1 LKRSI
6 FHRLSSVLWVAIV
19 TAIVLLAVYVSTGRM
34 LSALS
39 GTYQSEILQ
48 GLNQRLPL
56 LIDAQQVSAQWQA
69 FSPVLVF
76 DELRLTLPGARR
88 HSLEVSQGR
97 IALDV
102 AASLRTRSMQ
112 ISLLSLD
119 GLGLAGSLDSD
130 GRLRISGFEGSEVAP
145 GAWQEELLLNVER
158 VALGDA
164 RLALTMPSGE
174 QREFG
179 LDLALSREGS
189 HRRLEGRLSSSR
201 GMELT
206 ALAEGVGNPFEPASF
221 NGQLYLNVAAADVAA
236 LAEFRAGALSELQVG
251 GRLDL
256 ELWTSWHKGEPVT
269 ALRVAVDDLLLQ
281 ARDRSWQLALDSM
294 GFDASVD
301 SHADGWSLSVAAL
314 EAARGEVLFKLPR
327 LQLDLRGETMDLRA
341 LDLPLAPLGGL
352 LAGSDVLSA
361 ALTDLVGVLQPRGLV
376 PALQLEVA
384 SISDPLA
391 RWQLLAAFDELAVEP
406 WHGAPGISGARGFVR
421 LAPGSGAVVLDSS
434 QFSMFFPT
442 VYERALEYDDFHGTI
457 NIDWDAESVALSS
470 GLLQA
475 RGEEGPVRVLFGLS
489 IPLLASEVGLEMDL
503 LVGLENTR
511 AVHRGKYIPYILS
524 QELRPW
530 LAASIGDG
538 MIEQGGFIWRGS
550 LTAQSTALHTVQL
563 FFNVRDTALSFHPDW
578 PALAG
583 IDGIVLIDDS
593 NVSVWADTAQL
604 LDSRV
609 SDLSVEVWSD
619 AASELWL
626 AVDGSVVGPAADG
639 LAVVNESPLADLAGD
654 VFAHWQLGGDL
665 ATDIALRLDL
675 GEGAA
680 PPEVRVSTRL
690 RDVDL
695 DIRPGGLAVR
705 AISGVL
711 DYDTRT
717 GFSSRD
723 LAGQLWGQAL
733 QVSVG
738 QAEAA
743 TPAGAAAGAGAAGEG
758 PAVSVAMQTT
768 VAMADLGQWLGVEQ
782 AGFAEGQTAVNL
794 ELRAAAG
801 AAPMLSIDSTLAG
814 VSLDLPAPW
823 DKAADTQRPLH
834 LELAL
839 GRDSMLLDIA
849 VADTLAAELELV
861 EGQLRA
867 GSVALGSQPLGL
879 QPGQV
884 RVSGRT
890 ALLDTRQW
898 QDFLE
903 AHVALAP
910 APAPAQQGEQGP
922 QLAFS
927 VEGLQVDR
935 LVFGGREFAGV
946 LLAAEGDGQRWR
958 ITASTDWLR
967 GELLYSP
974 GTRSRLDISHLDLAG
989 LDSPDE
995 APVAEPRII
1004 EVPDLAVTIGELR
1017 RGESVLGKLA
1027 FDLQSDGA
1035 DLSARNIS
1043 GDFLALQ
1050 LRAEDPGELVWHQG
1064 ADSRSVLNTRLF
1076 FQDLGETLEALGYEK
1091 AIFTREGSFDLA
1103 LEWPGGPQDFSLASG
1118 QGSLAVDIEEGH
1130 FPDVPVG
1137 AAGALR
1143 VISILN
1149 LAEIVRRLSLSQ
1161 MFESGIAFDKVDGE
1175 ASLADG
1181 SIAVASME
1189 VQGGASAFHFSGV
1202 SKVASRAVEG
1212 ELVVTL
1218 PVANNLPWVAAL
1230 TAGLPVAAGVFLLSK
1245 VFESQVN
1252 RLTSLVYAV
1261 GGSWD
1266 DPLVK
1271 FDRVFDD
1278 TPSPE
1283 DGAGA
1288 PAAASPAAPAQSGSP

>member
-1 LKRSI
+1 MKRSI

-19 TAIVLLAVYVSTGRM
+19 TAIVLLAVYVSVGRM

-39 GTYQSEILQ
+39 GAFQSEILQ
-48 GLNQRLPL
+48 ALNRRVPL
-56 LIDAQQVSAQWQA
+56 VIDAQGVSAEWQS
-69 FSPVLVF
+69 FTPVLVF
-76 DELRLTLPGARR
+76 DELRLTLPGARQ
-88 HSLEVSQGR
+88 HSLELSEGR

-119 GLGLAGSLDSD
+119 GLVLAGILDSD
-130 GRLRISGFEGSEVAP
+130 GRLRISGFEGSETAP
-145 GAWQEELLLNVER
+145 GAGLEELLLNVER

-189 HRRLEGRLSSSR
+189 HRRLEGRLSTSR

-294 GFDASVD
+294 GFDARVD

-314 EAARGEVLFKLPR
+314 EAARGEVLFELPR

-341 LDLPLAPLGGL
+341 LDLPLAPLGEL

-361 ALTDLVGVLQPRGLV
+361 ALTELVGVLQPRGLV
-376 PALQLEVA
+376 SALQLEVA

-391 RWQLLAAFDELAVEP
+391 RWRLLAAFDELAVEP

-421 LAPGSGAVVLDSS
+421 LGPGSGAVVLDSS

-470 GLLQA
+470 GVLQA

-538 MIEQGGFIWRGS
+538 VIEQGGFIWRGS
-550 LTAQSTALHTVQL
+550 LNAESTALHTVQL

-639 LAVVNESPLADLAGD
+639 LAVVNESPLADLVGD

-665 ATDIALRLDL
+665 ATDIALLLDL
-675 GEGAA
+675 GDGAA
-680 PPEVRVSTRL
+680 PPEVRLSTRFTG
-690 RDVDL
+690 VDL

-723 LAGQLWGQAL
+723 LAGQFWGRAL
-733 QVSVG
+733 QASVRP
-738 QAEAA
+738 AEVV
-743 TPAGAAAGAGAAGEG
+743 TPAVAGAAAGAGISGAR
-758 PAVSVAMQTT
+758 PAVSVAIETAVDMG
-768 VAMADLGQWLGVEQ
+768 DLGQWLGLEQ
-782 AGFAEGQTAVNL
+782 AGFAAGQTAVNL
-794 ELRAAAG
+794 ELVAAAG
-801 AAPMLSIDSTLAG
+801 VAPVLSIDSTLAG
-814 VSLDLPAPW
+814 ASLDLPAPW
-823 DKAADTQRPLH
+823 GKAADTQRPLH

-839 GRDSMLLDIA
+839 GRDSVLLDIA
-849 VADTLAAELELV
+849 FADTLAAELELV

-867 GSVALGSQPLGL
+867 ASVALGSEPLGL

-884 RVSGRT
+884 RLSGRT
-890 ALLDTRQW
+890 ALLDTSQW

-903 AHVALAP
+903 THVAPARAP
-910 APAPAQQGEQGP
+910 VEPGEQGP

-927 VEGLQVDR
+927 VEGLQLDR
-935 LVFGGREFAGV
+935 LLFGGREFAGV
-946 LLAAEGDGQRWR
+946 LLDAEGDGQRWR
-958 ITASTDWLR
+958 MTASTDWLR
-967 GELLYSP
+967 GELLYRP
-974 GTRSRLDISHLDLAG
+974 GTRSRLAITHLDLAG

-995 APVAEPRII
+995 APGVEPRII

-1035 DLSARNIS
+1035 DLRASNIS

-1050 LRAEDPGELVWHQG
+1050 LRAEEAGELVWHQG

-1103 LEWPGGPQDFSLASG
+1103 LAWPGGPQDFSLASG
-1118 QGSLAVDIEEGH
+1118 HGSIAVDIGEGH

-1189 VQGGASAFHFSGV
+1189 VQGGASAFQFSGV
-1202 SKVASRAVEG
+1202 SQVASRAVEG

-1271 FDRVFDD
+1271 FDRVYDD
-1278 TPSPE
+1278 TPPHG
-1283 DGAGA
+1283 DGAGS
-1288 PAAASPAAPAQSGSP
+1288 PTASPAAPAQSGSP

>member
-1 LKRSI
+1 M
-6 FHRLSSVLWVAIV
+6 
-19 TAIVLLAVYVSTGRM
+19 TAIVLLAVYVSVGRM

-39 GTYQSEILQ
+39 GAFQSEILQ
-48 GLNQRLPL
+48 ALNNRVPL
-56 LIDAQQVSAQWQA
+56 LIDAQGVSAEWQS
-69 FSPVLVF
+69 FTPVLVF
-76 DELRLTLPGARR
+76 DELRLTLPGARQ
-88 HSLEVSQGR
+88 HSLELSEGR
-97 IALDV
+97 VALDV
-102 AASLRTRSMQ
+102 AASLRTRSLQ

-119 GLGLAGSLDSD
+119 GLGLAGILGSD
-130 GRLRISGFEGSEVAP
+130 GHLRISGFEGSETAP
-145 GAWQEELLLNVER
+145 GAWLEELLLNVER

-189 HRRLEGRLSSSR
+189 HRRLEGRLGTSG

-206 ALAEGVGNPFEPASF
+206 ALGEGVGNPFEPGSF
-221 NGQLYLNVAAADVAA
+221 TGQLYLNVAATDGAA
-236 LAEFRAGALSELQVG
+236 LTEFMADAPGKLRVD

-256 ELWTSWHKGEPVT
+256 ELWTSWHKGEPAT
-269 ALRVAVDDLLLQ
+269 ALRVAMEDVLLR
-281 ARDRSWQLALDSM
+281 ASDTSWQLALDSID
-294 GFDASVD
+294 FDAGID
-301 SHADGWSLSVAAL
+301 SHEDGWLLTVAAL
-314 EAARGEVLFKLPR
+314 EAARGGALFELPR

-341 LDLPLAPLGGL
+341 LDLPLAPLGEL
-352 LAGSDVLSA
+352 LAGGDVVSA
-361 ALTDLVGVLQPRGLV
+361 TLTDLVGVLQPRGMLS
-376 PALQLEVA
+376 ALQLEVA
-384 SISDPLA
+384 SISNPFA
-391 RWQLLAAFDELAVEP
+391 QWQLLAAFDDLAVEP
-406 WHGAPGISGARGFVR
+406 WHGAPGISGAHGFFR
-421 LAPGSGAVVLDSS
+421 LAPGSGSVVLDSR

-442 VYERALEYDDFHGTI
+442 VYQRALEYDDFHGTI
-457 NIDWDAESVALSS
+457 NIDWDAESVVLSS

-489 IPLLASEVGLEMDL
+489 IPLHASEVGLEMDL

-511 AVHRGKYIPYILS
+511 AIHRGKYIPHILS

-538 MIEQGGFIWRGS
+538 VIEQGGFIWRGS
-550 LTAQSTALHTVQL
+550 LTAHSTALHTVQL

-619 AASELWL
+619 AARELWL
-626 AVDGSVVGPAADG
+626 AVDGSTVGPAADG
-639 LAVVNESPLADLAGD
+639 LAVVNDSPLADLAGD
-654 VFAHWQLGGDL
+654 VFADWQLGGDL
-665 ATDIALRLDL
+665 ATDIALLLDL
-675 GEGAA
+675 GDGAA
-680 PPEVRVSTRL
+680 PPEVRVSTRFT
-690 RDVDL
+690 DVDL
-695 DIRPGGLAVR
+695 DIRPGGLPLR

-723 LAGQLWGQAL
+723 LAGQLWGRAL
-733 QVSVG
+733 QASVG
-738 QAEAA
+738 QRQAVSPAA
-743 TPAGAAAGAGAAGEG
+743 AGAAAGAGTSGER
-758 PAVSVAMQTT
+758 PAVSVAIETT
-768 VAMADLGQWLGVEQ
+768 VDMGDLGQWLGLER
-782 AGFAEGQTAVNL
+782 AGFAAGQAAAYL
-794 ELRAAAG
+794 ELVAAAG
-801 AAPMLSIDSTLAG
+801 AAPALSIDSTLAG

-823 DKAADTQRPLH
+823 GKAADTQRPLH

-839 GRDSMLLDIA
+839 GRDSVLLDIA
-849 VADTLAAELELV
+849 FADTLAAELELV
-861 EGQLRA
+861 EGKLHGA
-867 GSVALGSQPLGL
+867 SVALGSDPLGL

-890 ALLDTRQW
+890 ALLDVSQW

-903 AHVALAP
+903 THATP
-910 APAPAQQGEQGP
+910 ARAAAQPGEQGP
-922 QLAFS
+922 GLAVS
-927 VEGLQVDR
+927 VDGLQVDR
-935 LVFGGREFAGV
+935 LFFGGREFTGV
-946 LLAAEGDGQRWR
+946 VLGATGDGDRWR

-967 GELLYSP
+967 GELLYAAGAP
-974 GTRSRLDISHLDLAG
+974 SRLDISHLDLAG
-989 LDSPDE
+989 LEGPD
-995 APVAEPRII
+995 AATGAEPRII

-1017 RGESVLGKLA
+1017 RGQSVLGKLA

-1035 DLSARNIS
+1035 DLHARNIS

-1050 LRAEDPGELVWHQG
+1050 LRPEEPGELVWHQG
-1064 ADSRSVLNTRLF
+1064 ADSRSVLTARLF

-1103 LEWPGGPQDFSLASG
+1103 LEWPGGPQDFSLATG
-1118 QGSLAVDIEEGH
+1118 RGSLAVAIGEGH

-1161 MFESGIAFDKVDGE
+1161 MFESGIAFNKVDGE

-1181 SIAVASME
+1181 SIAVASMD
-1189 VQGGASAFHFSGV
+1189 VQGGASGFQFSGV
-1202 SKVASRAVEG
+1202 SQVASRAVEG

-1230 TAGLPVAAGVFLLSK
+1230 TAGLPVAAGVYLLSK

-1252 RLTSLVYAV
+1252 RLTSLVYSV

-1278 TPSPE
+1278 TPAPGG
-1283 DGAGA
+1283 GAGS
-1288 PAAASPAAPAQSGSP
+1288 PAAAAPPAPVQSGSP